1 MRVNI
6 HRCLGVME
14 DVDDI
19 SGSGVD
25 STSGSGTSVR
35 QFGVGR
41 VDDENDLSGA
51 EDENPTHAVDAEE
64 TLPAEMVI
72 PEHLSQLLANTMEH
86 LTSDD
91 ERQKVTALLLAYQD
105 IFAKDDT
112 DIGKTDV
119 ITHDVDTGGCKPVC
133 QPLRRQSKEE
143 HEAMVSIVNNLRRCG
158 VIQPSRSQWA
168 ANIRMAKK
176 KNGQW
181 RMCIDYRDLNKRT
194 VINDPYPLPRI
205 DALLDTLGRGKVFCA
220 LDLISGYHQVPMTR
234 RAQECSAFLTPHMSP
249 SHWEYKYM
257 PFGLTGAP
265 ATFQRLVDTMLRG
278 IQYMTVLAYIDDI
291 IVIGQTEAECR
302 ENLVEALERIRKA
315 KLKLKPSKCELFKSK
330 ITYLGHVISAAGV
343 ETDPKK
349 IQVVREWPVP
359 S

>member
-1 MRVNI
+1 M
-6 HRCLGVME
+6 
-14 DVDDI
+14 
-19 SGSGVD
+19 
-25 STSGSGTSVR
+25 
-35 QFGVGR
+35 
-41 VDDENDLSGA
+41 
-51 EDENPTHAVDAEE
+51 
-64 TLPAEMVI
+64 
-72 PEHLSQLLANTMEH
+72 
-86 LTSDD
+86 
-91 ERQKVTALLLAYQD
+91 
-105 IFAKDDT
+105 
-112 DIGKTDV
+112 
-119 ITHDVDTGGCKPVC
+119 C

-291 IVIGQTEAECR
+291 IVR
-302 ENLVEALERIRKA
+302 
-315 KLKLKPSKCELFKSK
+315 
-330 ITYLGHVISAAGV
+330 
-343 ETDPKK
+343 
-349 IQVVREWPVP
+349 
-359 S
+359 